1 MYTNR
6 PVFLGLSYMTL
17 EESVMTFLTL
27 PTQHHVKQ
35 YGYISNMEFEY
46 SHLGPL
52 GLMSISH
59 SPQFSH

>member
-1 MYTNR
+1 
-6 PVFLGLSYMTL
+6 MTL